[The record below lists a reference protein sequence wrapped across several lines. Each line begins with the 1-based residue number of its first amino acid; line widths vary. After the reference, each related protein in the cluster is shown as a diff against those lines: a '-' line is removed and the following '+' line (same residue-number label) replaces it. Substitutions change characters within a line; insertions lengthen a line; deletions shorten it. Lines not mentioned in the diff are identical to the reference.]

1 MECIFGQI
9 CGTWSITMLVI
20 VKKLMEIFQKDLA
33 EDVDGVSDDKSD
45 LTVKQG

>member
-1 MECIFGQI
+1 MELNEWNVFFVRFVG
-9 CGTWSITMLVI
+9 

-45 LTVKQG
+45 LTVKQRW